1 MSIIYKTPDDIRWM
15 RASGQMLATVLD
27 LLQRTIAPGMT
38 AKQLADLAAQ
48 ELSALGGEP
57 AFLGYQGFP
66 DVICIST
73 NEEVQHTIPGNR
85 VFQAGD
91 VVNLDFGV
99 TVNGR
104 MTDAGISVAVGGSCS
119 ADARRLLD
127 GTKLA
132 LDTAINLAGPGV
144 QIGTLS
150 RAIEGVLKDHHLG
163 IVRELVG
170 HGVGHFLHEDP
181 EVPNYYLG
189 KGALLKPGM
198 TIAIE
203 PIATLGKHDIAFDR
217 DGWTI
222 RTKDGSWA
230 AQFEHTILITETGVE
245 VLTAL

>member
-1 MSIIYKTPDDIRWM
+1 M
-15 RASGQMLATVLD
+15 RESGKMLATVLD
-27 LLQRTIAPGMT
+27 ILRRTIEPGMT
-38 AKQLADLAAQ
+38 AKELADIAAR
-48 ELSALGGEP
+48 ELNALGGEP

-73 NEEVQHTIPGNR
+73 NEEVQHTIPRDR
-85 VFQAGD
+85 VFAAGD

-99 TVNGR
+99 SVNGR
-104 MTDAGISVAVGGSCS
+104 LTDAGITVPVGGACS
-119 ADARRLLD
+119 ANARRLLD
-127 GTKLA
+127 GTQQA
-132 LDTAINLAGPGV
+132 LDAAIAVAGPGV
-144 QIGTLS
+144 RVGEISKTIE
-150 RAIEGVLKDHHLG
+150 AILTSHNLG

-170 HGVGHFLHEDP
+170 HGVGRFLHEDP
-181 EVPNYYLG
+181 EVPNYYIG
-189 KGALLKPGM
+189 QGALLRPGM

-203 PIATLGKHDIAFDR
+203 PITTLGKAAIQFDR